1 MCKLKNR
8 YFAFVMAFILSFTV
22 LISIFSAS
30 TVALAAGNTVWTR
43 FPKKLQAYPISTGY
57 TTVYQSTSTSSSVI
71 GKFDGLDPVTI
82 NEVYTDGWASITYQ
96 LTAGGSKT
104 GYCNFD
110 QAFLPQNLITWGGS
124 SLAKVSG
131 SQTVYRRYDCK
142 DKFGTVT
149 SDDPITLLG
158 SVGSKSLI
166 IYSLDSGSYKMG
178 WVTGTVN
185 TSIYNKVKAYTLATG
200 TTSTSLGSI
209 SGANEIVI
217 SNFYYGAPSF
227 SVSSGGVSKGT
238 CNSSAFLSYNI
249 DYEYSRY
256 IYSQKNVYRR
266 ANTTNYYGYVT
277 AEDPILVVG
286 VSGGWQQIIY
296 QLDSGGFKM
305 GWIQA

>member
-1 MCKLKNR
+1 MCKPKNR

-43 FPKKLQAYPISTGY
+43 FPKKFQAYPISTGY

-104 GYCNFD
+104 GYCEFD
-110 QAFLPQNLITWGGS
+110 RAFSPQNLITWGGS
-124 SLAKVSG
+124 VLAKVSG

-166 IYSLDSGSYKMG
+166 IYSLDSGGYKMG

-185 TSIYNKVKAYTLATG
+185 TSIYNKVKAYTLTTG
-200 TTSTSLGSI
+200 TTATSLGSI

-217 SNFYYGAPSF
+217 SNFYYDSPSF
-227 SVSSGGVSKGT
+227 SVSSGGISKGT
-238 CNSSAFLSYNI
+238 CNSSAFLHYNI

-277 AEDPILVVG
+277 AKDPILVVG